1 MLTDDSLKQIM
12 PNLSDAKRSAYVPHL
27 QSAMKEFEIVSPLRE
42 AAFLAQIAHESGE
55 FRWMEEI
62 WGPTATQKRY
72 EPPTELA
79 AQLGNTELGDGKRF
93 KGRGPIQITGRD
105 NYRRFG
111 DLLGL
116 DLVSNPEAAAAPEVG
131 FRIAGLYWKR
141 RGLNELADVGDFE
154 KITRR
159 INGGL
164 NGQSDRLKYYA
175 RAKEV
180 FGVASVRGT
189 RSPVS
194 RSLEIADTMF
204 HRGFEAIRAA
214 RARKR
219 RTKTSK
225 DRSRTSVKRSERKAK
240 EENCDKKTRRVPM
253 K

>member
-12 PNLSDAKRSAYVPHL
+12 PNVPDAKRSAYLPHL
-27 QSAMKEFEIVSPLRE
+27 QNAMSEFEIDAPLRE

-62 WGPTATQKRY
+62 WGPTAAQKRY
-72 EPPTELA
+72 EPPTKLA
-79 AQLGNTELGDGKRF
+79 ADLGNTEPGDGKRF

-105 NYRRFG
+105 NYQRFG

-116 DLVSNPEAAAAPEVG
+116 DLVSSPQSAATPEVG
-131 FRIAGLYWKR
+131 FRIAGLYWNR
-141 RGLNELADVGDFE
+141 RGLNALADVEDFE

-164 NGQSDRLKYYA
+164 NGQPDRLKYYA

-180 FGVASVRGT
+180 LGVAAIRGI

-194 RSLEIADTMF
+194 RSIELADRVF
-204 HRGFEAIRAA
+204 HRGFEAIEAA
-214 RARKR
+214 KARKR
-219 RTKTSK
+219 KTKTSK
-225 DRSRTSVKRSERKAK
+225 AGKRTLVKPLK
-240 EENCDKKTRRVPM
+240 KKTRRKFVR
-253 K
+253 KKTGKSS

>member
-1 MLTDDSLKQIM
+1 MLTDDFLRQIM
-12 PNLSDAKRSAYVPHL
+12 PNLSDAKRSAYLPHL

-111 DLLGL
+111 ELLGI

-180 FGVASVRGT
+180 LGVAST
-189 RSPVS
+189 RSPGL
-194 RSLEIADTMF
+194 RSYEIADTPF
-204 HRGFEAIRAA
+204 TRGFEAIRAA
-214 RARKR
+214 AARKKR
-219 RTKTSK
+219 SKTSK
-225 DRSRTSVKRSERKAK
+225 DRSRTFLKRSEKKSKKRIVT
-240 EENCDKKTRRVPM
+240 KKTRRGPM